1 MRHPG
6 NRSSD
11 AETSAPIHAAPPS
24 RARPEDGRGS
34 ARRSGA
40 AAAALWVVC
49 VGVGALFAPA
59 GRARAADTPAAP
71 ALAGKPGQ
79 LPPGQ
84 EGRIPFAN
92 LRDGILD
99 WRADGERG
107 IWVESPSRQWY
118 YGKFMSSCLGLD
130 FANRVGFDTEPNG
143 DFDKFSYVVVRDGF
157 PERCQLTSL
166 VTSNGPPT
174 ARERKAAAAAKA
186 NASVKAAG
194 AAPGP

>member
-1 MRHPG
+1 LAVLLG
-6 NRSSD
+6 LLCL
-11 AETSAPIHAAPPS
+11 ATA
-24 RARPEDGRGS
+24 GTF
-34 ARRSGA
+34 
-40 AAAALWVVC
+40 
-49 VGVGALFAPA
+49 GVA
-59 GRARAADTPAAP
+59 ARAAPADTSAAPAAP
-71 ALAGKPGQ
+71 ALKPGE

-92 LRDGILD
+92 ARDGILD

-130 FANRVGFDTEPNG
+130 FANRVGFDTEANG
-143 DFDKFSYVVVRDGF
+143 DFDKFSYVLVRDGF

-174 ARERKAAAAAKA
+174 AKQRKAAAAAAKA
-186 NASVKAAG
+186 NAIANADPRASASAPG
-194 AAPGP
+194 AASAASVGAGDAAVSNR